1 MLRVSMRF
9 LSIFPRSGA
18 EALLQ
23 SVSERFEK
31 CKTQQSIRRN
41 LKSNEKENQHVGTG
55 SKWISVLC

>member
-31 CKTQQSIRRN
+31 CKTQQSTRRN

>member
-31 CKTQQSIRRN
+31 FKTLQSPIRN

-55 SKWISVLC
+55 SKRISVLC